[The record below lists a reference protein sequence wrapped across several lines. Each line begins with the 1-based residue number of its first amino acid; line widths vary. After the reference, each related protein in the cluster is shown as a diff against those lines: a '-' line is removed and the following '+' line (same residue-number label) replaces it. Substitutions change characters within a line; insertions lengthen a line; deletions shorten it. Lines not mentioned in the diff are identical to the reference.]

1 MALDNVTLHF
11 STMLEP
17 ITSASCLSSLSIIHV
32 VIYTTNWHEDF
43 TVIETNFTAVG
54 VNGFGIAGRRKVE
67 AVETSVSILHQKK
80 GSHER
85 NRNYFTWQG

>member
-1 MALDNVTLHF
+1 
-11 STMLEP
+11 ML
-17 ITSASCLSSLSIIHV
+17 LSIQQIGD
-32 VIYTTNWHEDF
+32 EDF
-43 TVIETNFTAVG
+43 TVIGTNFTAVG
-54 VNGFGIAGRRKVE
+54 VNGFGFAGRRKVE